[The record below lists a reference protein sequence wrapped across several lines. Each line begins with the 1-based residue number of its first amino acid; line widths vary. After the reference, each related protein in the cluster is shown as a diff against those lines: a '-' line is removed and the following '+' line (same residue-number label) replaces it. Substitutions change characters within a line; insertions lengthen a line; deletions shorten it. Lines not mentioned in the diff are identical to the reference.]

1 MALIHLVRAPSDRHN
16 LSHNFFDVTE
26 LLLAGFAAAVAVAP
40 NATAKLS
47 LMVSY
52 RASRHACASALF
64 TEAMAEL
71 YPDADADEDEQG
83 AMEVGGL
90 AVFGQARHT
99 SPQSLIW

>member
-1 MALIHLVRAPSDRHN
+1 MALAHLVRAPSDRHT
-16 LSHNFFDVTE
+16 LSHTFFDVTE

-52 RASRHACASALF
+52 RNSRYVCASALL
-64 TEAMAEL
+64 TEALAEL
-71 YPDADADEDEQG
+71 YPDADAVEDEQG
-83 AMEVGGL
+83 AMEVSGS
-90 AVFGQARHT
+90 AVFGQARRT